1 MEDLNDG
8 KVLATGG
15 TPGRGPLSSAE
26 LYDPTANTWTLT
38 GTMTIGRWS
47 HTATLLGDGTV
58 LVAGGWG
65 QSISCGKAC
74 TGYIPTP
81 KADIYNEAT
90 GRFTA
95 TASLGR
101 ARASHTA
108 SLLGTGRA

>member
-1 MEDLNDG
+1 
-8 KVLATGG
+8 
-15 TPGRGPLSSAE
+15 
-26 LYDPTANTWTLT
+26 
-38 GTMTIGRWS
+38 MTIGRWS

-65 QSISCGKAC
+65 QTISCGKAC

-95 TASLGR
+95 TASLSR
-101 ARASHTA
+101 AQASHTA
-108 SLLGTGRA
+108 SLLGTGRALDAGGMGYTATCCVVLNSAEIYTPLTLTFSASSL